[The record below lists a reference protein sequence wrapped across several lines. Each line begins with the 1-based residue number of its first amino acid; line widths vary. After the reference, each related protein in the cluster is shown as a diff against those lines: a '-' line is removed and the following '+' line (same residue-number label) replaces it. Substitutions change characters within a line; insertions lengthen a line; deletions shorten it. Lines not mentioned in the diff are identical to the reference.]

1 MSSLMILL
9 LIGFAATAV
18 LLACLK
24 ALSRAQRHAKV
35 EGMFAKVEK
44 SKGRL
49 PERRKRSLVDDR
61 QRKPDLSGGRAAHRV
76 CGSTAALV
84 EMAIILGSKNISS
97 SAQSGSA
104 EPKRPR
110 LRHRVNVRVPEC
122 NR

>member
-44 SKGRL
+44 SKGGF
-49 PERRKRSLVDDR
+49 
-61 QRKPDLSGGRAAHRV
+61 LSGGRGV
-76 CGSTAALV
+76 WWMTGSASLICPEGGQPIASAAALQ
-84 EMAIILGSKNISS
+84 LSSKWRLSWVPRISP
-97 SAQSGSA
+97 AALNPAPLNRNDQDSGTG
-104 EPKRPR
+104 
-110 LRHRVNVRVPEC
+110 
-122 NR
+122 